1 MFEFAFNPL
10 EVGNIPTVG
19 LAEEMME
26 DQVDQCVDY
35 IASNYGM
42 TVPVYVVD
50 RAIAGFGIDFQML
63 PRWIQ
68 EKFDVFDVY

>member
-1 MFEFAFNPL
+1 MFEFVFNPL

-26 DQVDQCVDY
+26 DQVDQCVAY
-35 IASNYGM
+35 IVRNYGM
-42 TVPVYVVD
+42 TVPVSVVD
-50 RAIAGFGIDFQML
+50 RAIADFDIDFQML